1 MTEAEMEELRFLLI
15 LSKMKENADKL
26 KMELTDCKEVATIM

>member
-1 MTEAEMEELRFLLI
+1 MTQAEMDELRFLLI

-26 KMELTDCKEVATIM
+26 ASNSK